1 MAEEIV
7 GKKMSEYASVDTLTG
22 EEKATYLGN
31 ALVTSIGSKT
41 VGGSLE
47 NYNVPL
53 SEIGG
58 SSLPDTSGK
67 LEGDVLTLNSS
78 KEPIWQT
85 PQGGGGGSMSIVVI
99 DNPTI
104 ESGNIV
110 INTQNNT
117 IYDVILPNGGYGD
130 IQINPPTVAS
140 GEVIDFYVNLQN
152 NESDENNHYTWVN
165 NMRRISDAS
174 DEGIYSTVEQY
185 KLLFIHGF
193 YKYYTLKTVSTE

>member
-7 GKKMSEYASVDTLTG
+7 GKKMSDYASVDTLTG

-58 SSLPDTSGK
+58 SGLPDASSASA
-67 LEGDVLTLNSS
+67 GDVLTLNNT
-78 KEPIWQT
+78 KEPIWQA
-85 PQGGGGGSMSIVVI
+85 PQGGGGGSMNIVVI

-117 IYDVILPNGGYGD
+117 IYDVVLPNGGYGE

-152 NESDENNHYTWVN
+152 NESDEDNHYTWVN
-165 NMRRISDAS
+165 NMNRISDAS

-193 YKYYTLKTVSTE
+193 YKYYTLKTTSTE